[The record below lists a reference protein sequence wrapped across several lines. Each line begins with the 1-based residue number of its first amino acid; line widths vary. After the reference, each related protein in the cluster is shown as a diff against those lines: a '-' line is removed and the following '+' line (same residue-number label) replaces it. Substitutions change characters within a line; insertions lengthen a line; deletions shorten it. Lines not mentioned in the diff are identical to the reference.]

1 MDKKFTLTRGPHF
14 LSLFLFFIASV
25 AEEGRQ
31 GKRDASTKLLSL
43 DAGKGHLQ
51 RLSLH
56 FEADEIRIQDL

>member
-14 LSLFLFFIASV
+14 LSLFVFIFYFLLLLLLRRADK
-25 AEEGRQ
+25 E
-31 GKRDASTKLLSL
+31 KRDASTKLVSL

-56 FEADEIRIQDL
+56 FD